1 MIGVKQVV
9 TFLLCICTICT
20 ILVATCFSVSA
31 AGDET
36 ILDWSYGSTVDSY
49 RASGAFTVYD
59 RSSSVDFYM
68 NANAGEKGY
77 ITFYID
83 PSYTISA
90 DFDITAVISYRLGM
104 GVRTSSNGTQS
115 YSGFYESASI
125 DGSLNS
131 TLLVSDGSKDIY
143 PGEVSIS
150 NTDGALAYEE
160 LTLFSEYNLG
170 ISRPVQGFM
179 LRFTLNSAS
188 SEYNAVCLRINRVD
202 LYGDFSMVEVPEEDN
217 RLGDE
222 ANKMDDAQSDIDAYK
237 ASDDDFDSA
246 FRFDID
252 TWISNGHAN
261 DYYSGFSFVSTLFT
275 KIIREI
281 NGLYLILFCSL
292 TIGIAC
298 YIVGRKLR

>member
-1 MIGVKQVV
+1 MSGVKQVV
-9 TFLLCICTICT
+9 TFLLCMCTICT

-36 ILDWSYGSTVDSY
+36 IVDWDYSSSIDSY
-49 RASGAFTVYD
+49 RVSGFDVLD
-59 RSSSVDFYM
+59 RQTSVDLYM
-68 NANAGEKGY
+68 PAEAGTMAF
-77 ITFYID
+77 ITFFVN
-83 PSYTISA
+83 PSFTISA
-90 DFDITAVISYRLGM
+90 DFDVTAMISYRLGM
-104 GVRTSSNGTQS
+104 GTKSVSGGTTSI
-115 YSGFYESASI
+115 SGFDDSASVDAFI
-125 DGSLNS
+125 VPTFLM
-131 TLLVSDGSKDIY
+131 SDGSSNVY
-143 PGEVSIS
+143 PGDVSVS
-150 NTDGALAYEE
+150 NTLNAK
-160 LTLFSEYNLG
+160 EYQQLNLVQG
-170 ISRPVQGFM
+170 YNFGSSRTIIGFM
-179 LRFTLNSAS
+179 LRLQINSAS
-188 SEYNAVCLRINRVD
+188 SSYNMVCLRLNGADI
-202 LYGDFSMVEVPEEDN
+202 YGDFSMVEVPEEDN

-222 ANKMDDAQSDIDAYK
+222 ADKMDDAQSDIDAYK